1 MYGTQTS
8 LLGANLSI
16 RLPQWRF
23 IHQIA
28 NLKTAVLRWLSP
40 GSKELIKWVSVLG
53 VIGTTSLTPQLSAA
67 EQLPNAASVIQ
78 QKRIQEI
85 ENWKALPSATESQN
99 INQCCFPKADWWNAF
114 QDPSLNVLIEQGLDN
129 NPQLKA
135 MKWQVASATAT
146 SKLARANLLPK
157 AAISPNYTW
166 EQLGLHQY
174 FFPIQS
180 RIFQVY
186 QIPLAASYEVDLWG
200 KNWASYQSAKKGIK
214 IAQVQYEAGRIE
226 LSSAIATAYF
236 NIAKWRQLEALAQEE
251 LDLSQKLLS
260 HSQGLLDL
268 GQATTFD
275 IQNSQQRRDLAQVN
289 VTQYGNNRELAEN
302 QLINLLGEI
311 PSHKPVITVSNLAA
325 LEYPKTLE
333 TGVPSL
339 LVVHR
344 PDIVISELQLAAAKL
359 DVQAARKAMLPSLT
373 LNGSTGPFAV
383 GANHLFK
390 WTSMSSFATALLS
403 QPIYQGGRL
412 RAQVHLQKAN
422 YQQVLHRYEDV
433 INTAFTE
440 AENSLATFK
449 TNRIAYQEIMSQTE
463 NARNK
468 AHHYEELY
476 KAGVEGEPLWVAE
489 EVQRIEYE
497 KQLTQ
502 QKTQVLI
509 DTVSVA
515 KALGGGFSK

>member
-1 MYGTQTS
+1 MEMYGIAKRREEAS
-8 LLGANLSI
+8 LPAKTHPNSI
-16 RLPQWRF
+16 LQWVKPLTKRF
-23 IHQIA
+23 QPR
-28 NLKTAVLRWLSP
+28 TA
-40 GSKELIKWVSVLG
+40 EIIKWVSVLG
-53 VIGTTSLTPQLSAA
+53 MIATTPLYPQTAAA
-67 EQLPNAASVIQ
+67 EQLPNAASVVQ
-78 QKRIQEI
+78 QKRIQQI
-85 ENWKALPSATESQN
+85 EEWKAQPPISASVNKTD
-99 INQCCFPKADWWNAF
+99 CCFPAADWWKSF
-114 QDPSLNVLIEQGLDN
+114 EDPSLSALIEKGLDE

-135 MKWQVASATAT
+135 MKWQIASATAN
-146 SKLARANLLPK
+146 SKLVRANLLPK
-157 AAISPNYTW
+157 ASFSPNYTW

-174 FFPIQS
+174 IFPIQG
-180 RIFQVY
+180 RVFQVY
-186 QIPLAASYEVDLWG
+186 QIPVTASYEVDVWG

-214 IAQVQYEAGRIE
+214 IAQVQYESGRIQ
-226 LSSAIATAYF
+226 LTSAIATAYL
-236 NIAKWRQLEALAQEE
+236 NIAKWRKLESLAQEE

-302 QLINLLGEI
+302 QLLNLLGQV
-311 PSHKPVITVSNLAA
+311 PSQKMPLIVSNLET
-325 LEYPKTLE
+325 LTYPKTLD

-339 LVVHR
+339 LIIHR
-344 PDIVISELQLAAAKL
+344 PDIAITELQLAAAKL

-373 LNGSTGPFAV
+373 LSGSTGPFAV
-383 GANHLFK
+383 GAGNLFK

-412 RAQVHLQKAN
+412 RAQLHLQKSN

-433 INTAFTE
+433 INGSFTE
-440 AENSLATFK
+440 AENSLSTLRANQVVYEDLTK
-449 TNRIAYQEIMSQTE
+449 QTE

-468 AHHYEELY
+468 AHHQEELY
-476 KAGVEGEPLWVAE
+476 KAGIEGEPLWLAE

-502 QKTQVLI
+502 QKTQLFI
-509 DTVSVA
+509 DVVSVA
-515 KALGGGFSK
+515 KAMGGGFTK